1 MDIKEKIAIIT
12 DSGTDVPKKYVDKYN
27 MYVVPLIVNYNN
39 KSYKDVI
46 DIDIDTICDRLKE
59 EIPTTSLPSID
70 DIMETFEKVISDGY
84 DKAIVITI
92 SSGLSGT
99 YNAMRIASESFEGR
113 LETMLIDTKNIDIGS
128 GFSAIRAG
136 ELIEQGCSFEEIKE
150 KLDDAIKNTKV
161 YFCVKTLEYLRKGG
175 RIGLVAS
182 VVGTALDLKPVMS
195 CNEDGVYYVVSKA
208 RGRKKSLKKAL
219 NEAIDYSKKYNKYN
233 VAVVNVQAEDEAK
246 EIENSIKK
254 EFPNVENVFIGS
266 ISPTLAVHTGP
277 GLIGV
282 GVQKID

>member
-182 VVGTALDLKPVMS
+182 VVGTALDLKTVIS
-195 CNEDGVYYVVSKA
+195 CNEEGVYYVVSKA